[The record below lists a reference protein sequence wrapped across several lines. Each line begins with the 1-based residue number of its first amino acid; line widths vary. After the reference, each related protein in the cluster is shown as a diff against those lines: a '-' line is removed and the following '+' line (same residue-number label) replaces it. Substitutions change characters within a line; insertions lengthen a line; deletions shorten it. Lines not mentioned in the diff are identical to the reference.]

1 MPVISEF
8 LGIYIYMYYNDHAPP
23 HFHAKYGNTEALI
36 TISPLGLMK
45 GNLSPR
51 ILGLVLEWASMYQ
64 EKLLED
70 WNLASNKKQLQKI
83 PPLE

>member
-1 MPVISEF
+1 MIM
-8 LGIYIYMYYNDHAPP
+8 LPP
-23 HFHAKYGNTEALI
+23 HFHAKYGDSEALI
-36 TISPLGLMK
+36 GIFPLTMLK
-45 GNLSPR
+45 GNISPR

-70 WNLASNKKQLQKI
+70 WNLAAKKKQLQKI